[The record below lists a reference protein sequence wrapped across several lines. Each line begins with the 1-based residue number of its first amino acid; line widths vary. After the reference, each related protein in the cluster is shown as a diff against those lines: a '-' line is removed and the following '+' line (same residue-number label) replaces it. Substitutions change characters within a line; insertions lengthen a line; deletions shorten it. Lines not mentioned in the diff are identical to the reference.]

1 MQLPIQVTTGA
12 GTLVPGCI
20 CAMSLEHLDQIE
32 TIWKAMLLALQQ
44 PDKAWNWDYKLRLAT
59 NEDRFEAYVVEVDEI
74 AQGVILIETQWHRS
88 LLNRPLSARPPLV
101 YVEYLATAPWNR
113 KPIEDPP
120 FYTGIG
126 GTLMAFVRTRS
137 AVLGFDGRVGLHA
150 LPEAEAFYQR
160 QGMPDYGPDPDKDGL
175 VYFEYGILQP

>member
-12 GTLVPGCI
+12 GALVPGLI
-20 CAMSLEHLDQIE
+20 CTMSQKHLSQIE
-32 TIWKAMLLALQQ
+32 AVWKGMLLALQE
-44 PDKAWNWDYKLRLAT
+44 PDKAWNWEYKLRLAT
-59 NEDRFEAYVVEVDEI
+59 HEDRFEAYVVEVDTL

-88 LLNRPLSARPPLV
+88 QLDGPLSSRPPLV

-113 KPIEDPP
+113 RPIENPP

-137 AVLGFDGRVGLHA
+137 AELGFNGRVGLHA
-150 LPEAEAFYQR
+150 LPTADGFYQR
-160 QGMPDYGPDPDKDGL
+160 LRMPNYGPDPNKDGL
-175 VYFEYGILQP
+175 VYFEYGLLQP